1 MYKKITHTILE
12 EHFEHPAAAQIKS
25 QMGYYYPT
33 TTPAPKSASYI
44 MSDQAQQFIAAV
56 RKLLGN
62 YARYISSSING
73 IFDSSPDLSA
83 IGEQISKDIDAIGG
97 VMRIYYNSTVDDQTV
112 MRLKKIANDVA
123 ELARLVKSGKNI
135 DQTKTNL
142 LQEID
147 SFATLLESVNLEH
160 WPAAAVRDYFGR
172 AADAWIGQIQA
183 RDRKQWAESIASAD
197 RVLDIFIGGG
207 TGMPGEDFS
216 KIFAEGI
223 IKQFPDQFFRYPQ
236 PM

>member
-25 QMGYYYPT
+25 QMGYYPI
-33 TTPAPKSASYI
+33 TTPAPKPASI
-44 MSDQAQQFIAAV
+44 MSEHAQQFKTAA

-73 IFDSSPDLSA
+73 IFDSSPDLAA

-97 VMRIYYNSTVDDQTV
+97 VMRAYYSQTVNDQTV
-112 MRLKKIANDVA
+112 MHLKKIANDVA
-123 ELARLVKSGKNI
+123 EIARLVKSGKSI

-142 LQEID
+142 LQEVD
-147 SFATLLESVNLEH
+147 SFATLLESVNPEH

-172 AADAWIGQIQA
+172 AGDAWIGQIQA
-183 RDRKQWAESIASAD
+183 RDRKQWAESIAFAD

-207 TGMPGEDFS
+207 TGMDGEDFA

-223 IKQFPDQFFRYPQ
+223 IRQFPNQFIHYPI
-236 PM
+236 PV